1 MDWWLPAA
9 AALAMYVQ
17 DVLATV
23 MVVAESRGRAHLAA
37 SMDTIG
43 WLAQITTVTV
53 SVNALLTGS
62 LSEKAF
68 VVLAVSAGNYAG
80 TYSGV
85 KLGHRLM
92 PDESARRRTVP
103 DREVQ

>member
-1 MDWWLPAA
+1 MAWLLPLAA
-9 AALAMYVQ
+9 AAAMFAQ

-37 SMDTIG
+37 SMDTAG

-62 LSEKAF
+62 WPMKAA
-68 VVLAVSAGNYAG
+68 VVAAVSAANYGG
-80 TYSGV
+80 TYTGV
-85 KLGHRLM
+85 RLGHRLM
-92 PDESARRRTVP
+92 
-103 DREVQ
+103 REAKS

>member
-1 MDWWLPAA
+1 MFC
-9 AALAMYVQ
+9 Q
-17 DVLATV
+17 DVLATI

-37 SMDTIG
+37 SMDTLG

-53 SVNALLTGS
+53 SVNALLSGS
-62 LSEKAF
+62 VAAKAA

-92 PDESARRRTVP
+92 PDTSGHLRTVP
-103 DREVQ
+103 DGGVR

>member
-1 MDWWLPAA
+1 MAWWLPLA
-9 AALAMYVQ
+9 AALAMFCQ

-37 SMDTIG
+37 SMDTLG

-53 SVNALLTGS
+53 SVSALLTGS
-62 LSEKAF
+62 LSAKAA
-68 VVLAVSAGNYAG
+68 VVLAVSVANYAG

-92 PDESARRRTVP
+92 RSDGK
-103 DREVQ
+103 